1 MREYVVGFWVVMVW
15 GFFLLRDDGLRCW
28 DYFVFGY
35 FLLEDL
41 TGKSSRGW
49 LKSPEGTAPEV
60 RNAPNRGRRRASAGI
75 KEPEG
80 DEQKYFL
87 VIP

>member
-1 MREYVVGFWVVMVW
+1 MRSLGDARIVS
-15 GFFLLRDDGLRCW
+15 R
-28 DYFVFGY
+28 FGM
-35 FLLEDL
+35 
-41 TGKSSRGW
+41 GGW

>member
-1 MREYVVGFWVVMVW
+1 M
-15 GFFLLRDDGLRCW
+15 
-28 DYFVFGY
+28 
-35 FLLEDL
+35 
-41 TGKSSRGW
+41 
-49 LKSPEGTAPEV
+49 

-87 VIP
+87 VIPLLGPIMWSCYVLRLSPNLDFTETKLEAAIITQIQKFLLELGKVMLSLIASNI

>member
-1 MREYVVGFWVVMVW
+1 MEQQ
-15 GFFLLRDDGLRCW
+15 FLKINTVSFAKLRFSIGQRHQ
-28 DYFVFGY
+28 YFIF
-35 FLLEDL
+35 D
-41 TGKSSRGW
+41 W